1 MQEENNGITFREIC
15 RTIWL
20 RKWVA
25 LIVAVAVALICSV
38 SLFYGYNSTVK
49 SYEVEF
55 SLKLPGDES
64 GSFYSYPD
72 GKQFHYADFIS
83 LETLS
88 FVKGQ
93 SGFEKVDVNRMA
105 EKGDIGIKR
114 DVDVIVPATE
124 TTAAITEATYT
135 VSAKSRYFDDKN
147 QAKEFLTSVAKYPAE
162 YLRNMNIN
170 YDVALTLAKN
180 ATGTGAINYLKTQL
194 EFLTKEYGKLITA
207 YGNTFVVDDEGENKG
222 KTLLAYSQEAYA
234 FLSELENAGVLT
246 EADLKNACNTAEEI
260 TNSFIAANKAVYAKA
275 TSVVFV
281 QPSVIVEKGGMG
293 LTKILLLSAVI
304 AVVVALIAAY
314 VAGYYKLKA
323 LKAAKNSELQAPSD
337 GEEAA
342 VQEPSDEVSAANEEN
357 DKKNKE

>member
-25 LIVAVAVALICSV
+25 LIVAIAVALVCSV

-105 EKGDIGIKR
+105 EKGDIGMKR

-124 TTAAITEATYT
+124 TAAAVTETTYT

-147 QAKEFLTSVAKYPAE
+147 QAKEFLTSVAKYPVE

-180 ATGTGAINYLKTQL
+180 ATNTGAKVNYLKTQL
-194 EFLTKEYGKLITA
+194 EFLTKEYGKLIAA

-234 FLSELENAGVLT
+234 FLSELENAGGLT
-246 EADLKNACNTAEEI
+246 DLESACNKAEEI
-260 TNSFIAANKAVYAKA
+260 TNSFIAANKSVYAKA

-281 QPSVIVEKGGMG
+281 QPSVIVERGGMG
-293 LTKILLLSAVI
+293 LTKVLLLSVII

-323 LKAAKNSELQAPSD
+323 LKAAENSEVQAPSD
-337 GEEAA
+337 GEENA
-342 VQEPSDEVSAANEEN
+342 VQEPSD
-357 DKKNKE
+357 